1 VRRWRRRGLA
11 ALAAGL
17 ALLSAALLLDRL
29 FPPPLA
35 KLAELSVSLLDER
48 GEVLRAFPAGDGA
61 WRLPTEPGEIDPR
74 YRRMLLAWEDRR
86 FAGHPGVDPL
96 AVLRALWQDAAA
108 GRVVSGAS
116 TLTMQT
122 ARLLEPR
129 PRRLGAKLLE
139 MARALQ
145 LERRL
150 GKDGVLAAYLTLA
163 PFGGNIEGVRAAA
176 RAYLGKEP
184 DRLTDAEAA
193 LLVALPQAPE
203 QLRPDRFPERARQAR
218 DRVLARMAELGVL
231 SPAAVREAMQAPVP
245 QRRLPAA
252 MSAPHLAERL
262 RAAGPGRVELRSL
275 IDGGLQR
282 RLEAIAAAVQAGL
295 EPGATVALLVVETAG
310 RAVRAY
316 VGSAAYLDA
325 DSYGQN
331 DMVRAVRSPGSTLK
345 PFIYGLGFD
354 KLVVHPDTIMLD
366 APTRFGD
373 YRPQNFDHQYRGE
386 VTAREALQ
394 LSLNVPAVA
403 LLDRLGPGL
412 LMQALREAGV
422 TLRLPP
428 GDDAPGLPIALGG
441 AGLSLESLV
450 RLYAALADGG
460 RSAPLRL
467 TPDAPDGPAA
477 RLVSPVAAWYLARI
491 LEQAPPPPNAI
502 APQHRGRAHPI
513 AFKTGTSYGFR
524 DAWAV
529 GYDSRYTVGVW
540 VGRPDGTFAADRLG
554 RVTAAP
560 LLFQVFAELPGPD
573 ESAAVTAAL
582 ASPPSGVIDPA
593 RDGLPA
599 GLQRF
604 RREPLLAVAA
614 LAERGAP
621 AIAFPVDGATV
632 ELRRA
637 GGRPL
642 PLPLSA
648 SGGTLPLT
656 WLVNGAPLDSQPWRR
671 QAQWQPDGPG
681 EARITVLDGAGRSA
695 SVAVWLQ

>member
-1 VRRWRRRGLA
+1 MTGWRRRGLV
-11 ALAAGL
+11 ALAAVLLL
-17 ALLSAALLLDRL
+17 AGAALLLDRL
-29 FPPPLA
+29 FPPPLV
-35 KLAELSVSLLDER
+35 KLSDLSVSLLDSE
-48 GEVLRAFPAGDGA
+48 GAVLRAFPAGDGA
-61 WRLPTEPGEIDPR
+61 WRLPTGAAAVDRR
-74 YRRMLLAWEDRR
+74 YVRMLLAWEDRR
-86 FAGHPGVDPL
+86 FDDHPGIDPL
-96 AVLRALWQDAAA
+96 AVLRALWQDLAA

-116 TLTMQT
+116 TLTMQA
-122 ARLLEPR
+122 ARLLEPH

-176 RAYLGKEP
+176 RAYFGKEP

-203 QLRPDRFPERARQAR
+203 QLRPDRFPQRARQAR

-231 SPAAVREAMQAPVP
+231 SPAAAQEAMQEPVP
-245 QRRLPAA
+245 DRRQPPAMA
-252 MSAPHLAERL
+252 APHLAERL
-262 RAAGPGRVELRSL
+262 RAAAPGRSELLSL

-282 RLEAIAAAVQAGL
+282 RLEAIAATAQGGL
-295 EPGATVALLVVETAG
+295 EPGATIALLVVETEG

-316 VGSAAYLDA
+316 VGSADFLDA

-403 LLDRLGPGL
+403 LLDRLGPAL
-412 LMQALREAGV
+412 LVQALKEAGV
-422 TLRLPP
+422 TLQLPP
-428 GDDAPGLPIALGG
+428 DDAAPGLPIALGG
-441 AGLSLESLV
+441 AGVSLEDLV

-460 RSAPLRL
+460 RSSPLRL
-467 TPDAPDGPAA
+467 TPDAPDGTAT

-491 LEQAPPPPNAI
+491 LEEAPPPPNAI

-524 DAWAV
+524 DAWAL
-529 GYDSRYTVGVW
+529 GYDRRYTVGVW
-540 VGRPDGTFAADRLG
+540 VGRPDGTFSADRLG
-554 RVTAAP
+554 RITAAP
-560 LLFQVFAELPGPD
+560 LLFQVFAELPEPD
-573 ESAAVTAAL
+573 ESTAMTAAL
-582 ASPPSGVIDPA
+582 ATPPSGVIDPA
-593 RDGLPA
+593 HDGLPP

-604 RREPLLAVAA
+604 RRDPLLSAAA
-614 LAERGAP
+614 LAERGGP

-632 ELRRA
+632 ELKRD

-648 SGGTLPLT
+648 NGGTLPLT